1 MNVTLE
7 HLYPTL
13 NRQNRESRK
22 AYMGF
27 LMWAVQDQ
35 NTRSVRLASR
45 ALGKSEG
52 LLRRWKAKYDWSDR
66 LIGVDQSDIV
76 VLCFLRNLIKG
87 SEKETAD
94 AIRASIEI
102 AMPSSSLFQN
112 LTLDDLQEKL
122 ADGIKLEPK
131 VVNPPSAHVHVNV
144 SAPES
149 EPVEM
154 KEPTPQAS
162 SEPVAPQVVY
172 APSPAA
178 SVVPEMEEV
187 EEDFRQMR
195 KLVQLGRAYILSQL
209 REKKVKVTISDILT
223 LQKAAFLMYGGPTES
238 IAFDI
243 TGLGGGIGGVGNTP
257 KAPQVTEAVGVKQAR
272 ESGDKSKYLS
282 AIKEDLKEQEALI
295 AALID
300 DEAPA

>member
-13 NRQNRESRK
+13 NRQTRESRK

-27 LMWAVQDQ
+27 LMWAVQDP
-35 NTRSVRLASR
+35 NSRSVRLAAR

-66 LIGVDQSDIV
+66 IMGVDQTDIV

-131 VVNPPSAHVHVNV
+131 VVKPPNAHVHVNV
-144 SAPES
+144 SAPE
-149 EPVEM
+149 P
-154 KEPTPQAS
+154 
-162 SEPVAPQVVY
+162 EPVAVKQAEPEPPPEPVTPQVVY

-178 SVVPEMEEV
+178 SVVPDMEEV

-238 IAFDI
+238 IALDVN
-243 TGLGGGIGGVGNTP
+243 GLGGVMGGAQKP
-257 KAPQVTEAVGVKQAR
+257 PEASEAVGVKQAR
-272 ESGDKSKYLS
+272 ESGDKSKYLA
-282 AIKEDLKEQEALI
+282 AIQDDLKEQEALI

-300 DEAPA
+300 DEATA

>member
-1 MNVTLE
+1 
-7 HLYPTL
+7 
-13 NRQNRESRK
+13 
-22 AYMGF
+22 MGF
-27 LMWAVQDQ
+27 LMWAVQDP
-35 NTRSVRLASR
+35 NTRSVRLAARS
-45 ALGKSEG
+45 LSKSEG

-66 LIGVDQSDIV
+66 VMGVEQTDIV

-112 LTLDDLQEKL
+112 LTLESLQEKL

-144 SAPES
+144 STPEPDAVEAKAVEPAPPS
-149 EPVEM
+149 EP
-154 KEPTPQAS
+154 A
-162 SEPVAPQVVY
+162 APQIVY

-178 SVVPEMEEV
+178 SVMPEMEEV

-209 REKKVKVTISDILT
+209 REKKVRVTIADILT

-243 TGLGGGIGGVGNTP
+243 TGLGAMAGIGGNNNVQ
-257 KAPQVTEAVGVKQAR
+257 APQVAEAVGVKQAR

-282 AIKEDLKEQEALI
+282 AIKEDLREQEALI

-300 DEAPA
+300 DENAA

>member
-1 MNVTLE
+1 M
-7 HLYPTL
+7 
-13 NRQNRESRK
+13 
-22 AYMGF
+22 A
-27 LMWAVQDQ
+27 
-35 NTRSVRLASR
+35 
-45 ALGKSEG
+45 
-52 LLRRWKAKYDWSDR
+52 
-66 LIGVDQSDIV
+66 
-76 VLCFLRNLIKG
+76 
-87 SEKETAD
+87 
-94 AIRASIEI
+94 
-102 AMPSSSLFQN
+102 
-112 LTLDDLQEKL
+112 
-122 ADGIKLEPK
+122 
-131 VVNPPSAHVHVNV
+131 NPPSAHVHVNV

-149 EPVEM
+149 VPVEM

-243 TGLGGGIGGVGNTP
+243 TGLGGGIGGVGNAP

>member
-1 MNVTLE
+1 MEMTLE

-13 NRQNRESRK
+13 NRYTRESRK

-27 LMWAVQDQ
+27 LMWAVQDP
-35 NTRSVRLASR
+35 NTRSVRLAAR

-131 VVNPPSAHVHVNV
+131 VVKPPNAHVHVNV
-144 SAPES
+144 SAPEPEPVAAKQVEPEPPS
-149 EPVEM
+149 EPI
-154 KEPTPQAS
+154 
-162 SEPVAPQVVY
+162 APQVVY

-178 SVVPEMEEV
+178 SVVPDMEEV

-238 IAFDI
+238 IALDVN
-243 TGLGGGIGGVGNTP
+243 GLGGVMGNAQQP
-257 KAPQVTEAVGVKQAR
+257 PQATETIAVKQAR
-272 ESGDKSKYLS
+272 ESGDKSKYLA
-282 AIKEDLKEQEALI
+282 AIQDDLKEQEALI
-295 AALID
+295 AALMD
-300 DEAPA
+300 DELPA